1 MGYPERVK
9 RDGAEKG
16 FTLIELLIVVAII
29 GIIAAIAIPS
39 FLKMKTR
46 SKTAAIAVDFHSVRD
61 AALLYNSDNNVFPP
75 DTLPGVYP
83 PEFRD
88 YLSVR
93 FNFASPDPV
102 YVYDWENW
110 TGTGG
115 NPGDGGT
122 GIAVGFTVH
131 TTDTLLGP
139 TLLKRFPLDVKKT
152 GTDAYTW
159 TIQPVTNG
167 G

>member
-1 MGYPERVK
+1 MGCLEPTRQG
-9 RDGAEKG
+9 RAEYG
-16 FTLIELLIVVAII
+16 FTLLELLIVVAII

-61 AALLYNSDNNVFPP
+61 AALLYNSDNNVFPNETIP
-75 DTLPGVYP
+75 KAYP
-83 PEFRD
+83 PEFKD

-110 TGTGG
+110 TGEGV
-115 NPGDGGT
+115 NPGDQGT

-131 TTDTLLGP
+131 TTDALLGP
-139 TLLKRFPLDVKKT
+139 TLLKRFPLDVKQT